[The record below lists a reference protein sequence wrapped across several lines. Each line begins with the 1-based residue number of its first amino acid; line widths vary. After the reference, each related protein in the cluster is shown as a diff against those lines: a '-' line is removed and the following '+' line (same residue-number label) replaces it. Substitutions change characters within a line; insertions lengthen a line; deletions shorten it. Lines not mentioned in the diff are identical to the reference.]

1 MFFRRREGVLV
12 AFASIKFHCRGQY
25 CIALQ
30 FNSLQIVADMF
41 ALSCLCDILFLT
53 FAEARGAMSLVET
66 IFDLLFILD
75 IFINF
80 RTAYVDEVTGALVTD
95 SGDVA
100 MVS

>member
-1 MFFRRREGVLV
+1 
-12 AFASIKFHCRGQY
+12 
-25 CIALQ
+25 
-30 FNSLQIVADMF
+30 
-41 ALSCLCDILFLT
+41 
-53 FAEARGAMSLVET
+53 MSLVET